1 VEEQAVNRTIVV
13 RAALLY
19 GAYVNASV
27 GVWATIA
34 PRSWYDSFPGLGRVW
49 VATDGPYNEHLVR
62 DVGALGIGLTIV
74 LLAAAWLMTRELV
87 LTAGIAMTVAAIPHT
102 LYHLRHMDL
111 YDSASDKL
119 ASVGGLVL
127 GTLLGVAVLVYAPK
141 RAASPAS
148 PPL

>member
-1 VEEQAVNRTIVV
+1 VNRTIVV

-62 DVGALGIGLTIV
+62 DVGALALGLAIV
-74 LLAAAWLMTRELV
+74 LAAAAWWVTYPLV
-87 LTAGIAMTVAAIPHT
+87 HTAGIAMTVAALPHT
-102 LYHLRHMDL
+102 LYHLRHADI
-111 YDSASDKL
+111 YETTADKVSSL
-119 ASVGGLVL
+119 GGLVL
-127 GTLLGVAVLVYAPK
+127 GTLLGVVVIVYAPK
-141 RAASPAS
+141 RAASPAM